1 MNNRQY
7 WEERQS
13 LNYIS
18 GEKEIVSFYK
28 ELEKAFIQAKREIES
43 VINDFYIRYADNNG
57 VSYAKA
63 QKLLEKQEIGEL
75 KDYIK
80 QVYASMGTR
89 DVNVINKSIKSR
101 ITRYEALEKQIQS
114 ILDNLYD
121 IQYKDS
127 GINKLKEVYENSYY
141 NTWYNIDVYNG
152 FHKEFAQVDVRTIE
166 ELIKYPFNGASY
178 SDRIWKQKEHMITKL
193 KENITTMLVQG
204 KNPKTLSADF
214 AKIFKTKEFEAYRLL
229 HTESSF
235 IIEQGTLAAYKED
248 GVKEYQIL
256 ATLDMK
262 TSDICREQDSKV
274 YEIDKYVTGDTAPPF
289 HQFCR
294 TTTVPYYGED
304 EGTRVARNPLSNKKM
319 EVPASMSYNEWH
331 NKYVKNNPEASLE
344 KKKQNN
350 RNIDKKQYEKYKEVL
365 EKESP
370 KSLKEFQ
377 ELKYNGS
384 EKWDNLKAQYKKL
397 NYYNKVI
404 KNEPNI
410 TLDLKDIANKT
421 GSELVGLDFRL
432 KSKESYLRK
441 VNTDSKNSLEL
452 DIIKNVIEDTNDII
466 RYTYQSSYKDLVDK
480 YFEID
485 KALASKGYNQIKLK
499 NTWLIK
505 SNPYKGINCNY
516 AAPNG
521 QKFEIQYHT
530 PESFELKNGELHSL
544 YEKWRI
550 IENKASKEAIELS
563 KRMSELSSK
572 LKYPDNIEKVR

>member
-1 MNNRQY
+1 MNNRKY
-7 WEERQS
+7 WEERQA

-18 GEKEIVSFYK
+18 GEKEILSFYK
-28 ELEKAFIQAKREIES
+28 ELEKSFIQAKREIES

-57 VSYAKA
+57 VSFTKA
-63 QKLLEKQEIGEL
+63 QQLLDKQEIGEL

-89 DVNVINKSIKSR
+89 DVNVLNKSIKAR
-101 ITRYEALEKQIQS
+101 ITRYEALEKQIQA
-114 ILDNLYD
+114 ILYNLYD
-121 IQYKDS
+121 IQYKNS
-127 GINKLKEVYENSYY
+127 GINKLKEIYKNSYY
-141 NTWYNIDVYNG
+141 NTLYNIDVFNG
-152 FHKEFAQVDVRTIE
+152 FHTEFSILNIRDIE
-166 ELIKYPFNGASY
+166 ALIDYPFNGANY
-178 SDRIWKQKEHMITKL
+178 SNRLWKQKDHMITKL

-204 KNPKTLSADF
+204 KNPKTLSNDF

-289 HQFCR
+289 HPFCR

-331 NKYVKNNPEASLE
+331 NKYVKNNPEALLE
-344 KKKQNN
+344 EKKQNN

-384 EKWDNLKAQYKKL
+384 EKWNNLKAQYKKL

-441 VNTDSKNSLEL
+441 VNADSKNSIEL

-466 RYTYQSSYKDLVDK
+466 RYTYQISHKDLTDK
-480 YFEID
+480 YFEINET
-485 KALASKGYNQIKLK
+485 LASKGYNQIKLK
-499 NTWLIK
+499 NTWSVK
-505 SNPYKGINCNY
+505 SNPYKGVNCNY

-563 KRMSELSSK
+563 RRMSELSSK